1 MKEDIKRII
10 ERRWNRLPEI
20 DSVIAYYR
28 EISSSLDEFESLK
41 ERLINEEGEVI
52 DSQYSHLL
60 KQRPDMI
67 QKLRVLSTKSL
78 SLKVGAQIRKLERI
92 RTRFS
97 RKEISIQI
105 YGKAGN
111 GKSQL
116 VRSITGL
123 PEDVVPTTDINQH
136 CTGASSYIANS
147 TDLMVQVY
155 FYTQQEILDRFNEG
169 LKNALWVNHLKT
181 DIDLVKN
188 FYDIEDFDPTKFGLE
203 TNSKGI
209 DSLLLYKQHYSLIK
223 NLISQSDLK
232 KDADGNLYKEIT
244 DRDEIRTY
252 VAQHNGLPNGT
263 PNHKRYYNYLAVHY
277 VKIHTKF
284 EYEDAGDILLMDNV
298 GLGDVINDAATKQN
312 MYQAVADN
320 SDAVVILYSPA
331 PMGQSKQDEADL
343 ISLLDELRYEENNG
357 EYEERVNEYG
367 LFLLLNERSTK
378 EYNNVNDCQLVS
390 KKFRASKEDGG
401 FARSE
406 TVLIADVSKPEE
418 TTNKALI
425 PILTQ
430 LLNHL
435 DEIDK
440 SKMADTN
447 ASAQIIN
454 TEFCDFCR
462 NLQDISFEEP
472 NDGQIW
478 GGIHKNI
485 QALLKTIE
493 TKIGDIYSKAEEKKD
508 KTFSDI
514 CSAMENETENLYKYV
529 SSKKEI
535 LSRINTMGRDD
546 TFYAIY
552 DREMTE
558 IRSRISDAFENAA
571 VQSIKELPKTEVKD
585 KLFDLLF
592 NEARWGILPLKEGKK
607 YTGPSEEWCVN
618 VKNEYLKNFSHI
630 DDCLNFILKYAIR
643 IDDYIDYQV
652 ETALTLLDPHSNEY
666 QKCRPVFPEKASNMT
681 IQDHNE
687 QIAKAIYEGIY
698 NHLTSVKDGLK
709 HQFDIL
715 ALLPYHSVFARIRK
729 FREKLLM
736 SNKGIEELESF
747 YYKNARIF
755 WPKSF
760 VSVDGKK
767 NPISEWNLLINKFI
781 GLQNKSKFEIV
792 IANET
797 NN

>member
-10 ERRWNRLPEI
+10 ERRLNRLPEI

-52 DSQYSHLL
+52 EGQYSHLL

-78 SLKVGAQIRKLERI
+78 SLKVGTQIRKLERI

-147 TDLMVQVY
+147 TNLMVHVY
-155 FYTQQEILDRFNEG
+155 FYTQQEILDRFIEG
-169 LKNALWVNHLKT
+169 LKNALWINHLKT

-188 FYDIEDFDPTKFGLE
+188 FHDIEDFDPTKFGLE

-223 NLISQSDLK
+223 DLISQSDLK
-232 KDADGNLYKEIT
+232 KDAEGNLYKEII

-252 VAQHNGLPNGT
+252 VAQHNGLPNGH
-263 PNHKRYYNYLAVHY
+263 PDHKRYYNYLAVHY

-357 EYEERVNEYG
+357 VYEERVNEFG

-378 EYNNVNDCQLVS
+378 EYNNVSDCQLVS
-390 KKFRASKEDGG
+390 KKFKASKEEGG

-418 TTNKALI
+418 TTNNALI

-440 SKMADTN
+440 SKMAETN
-447 ASAQIIN
+447 SSAQIIN

-514 CSAMENETENLYKYV
+514 CSAMESETENLYKYV
-529 SSKKEI
+529 STKKEI
-535 LSRINTMGRDD
+535 LGRINTMGKDD

-571 VQSIKELPKTEVKD
+571 VQSIKDLPKTEVKD

-592 NEARWGILPLKEGKK
+592 NEAR
-607 YTGPSEEWCVN
+607 CV
-618 VKNEYLKNFSHI
+618 
-630 DDCLNFILKYAIR
+630 
-643 IDDYIDYQV
+643 
-652 ETALTLLDPHSNEY
+652 
-666 QKCRPVFPEKASNMT
+666 
-681 IQDHNE
+681 
-687 QIAKAIYEGIY
+687 
-698 NHLTSVKDGLK
+698 
-709 HQFDIL
+709 
-715 ALLPYHSVFARIRK
+715 
-729 FREKLLM
+729 
-736 SNKGIEELESF
+736 
-747 YYKNARIF
+747 
-755 WPKSF
+755 
-760 VSVDGKK
+760 
-767 NPISEWNLLINKFI
+767 
-781 GLQNKSKFEIV
+781 
-792 IANET
+792 
-797 NN
+797 